1 MVTRFRRT
9 SATQA
14 ATSTPTAFTLIEV
27 LVVVAIIALL
37 ISILLPSLKGA
48 RDQANRA
55 VCASNLHQQ
64 ALAMRSYAQD
74 HQGNL
79 PYRGWFSYS
88 ISEVPR
94 EAYGSGGE
102 TTKTLVNLAQLM
114 GKHFASARPNPNNR
128 KFGKEWDV
136 LYCPTT
142 KTKHQSGDGGLTSL
156 WNPDYRFTYGGYNYA
171 LPMAKRTGSPKLDGD
186 VYPRD
191 IKKLDG
197 KWVDV
202 LRTKTTSTNPLQA
215 MPRGM
220 QPLVIDFV
228 IGGVE
233 GPHGASINALYSD
246 GHAKFINHKKLKGGT
261 SGSIDSFELWHYV
274 MTHP

>member
-1 MVTRFRRT
+1 MTRK
-9 SATQA
+9 SP
-14 ATSTPTAFTLIEV
+14 STGFTLIEV

-55 VCASNLHQQ
+55 VCASNLHQMG
-64 ALAMRSYAQD
+64 LAMRSYAQD
-74 HQGNL
+74 YNGYL

-102 TTKTLVNLAQLM
+102 TTKTLVNLAMLM
-114 GKHFASARPNPNNR
+114 GKHLATAKPNPEIR

-136 LYCPTT
+136 LYCTTT
-142 KTKHQSGDGGLTSL
+142 KTKYQTEAGGLTSL
-156 WNPDYRFTYGGYNYA
+156 WNPAVRFTYGGYNYA
-171 LPMAKRTGSPKLDGD
+171 LPMAKRTGAPKLDGD

-191 IKKLDG
+191 VNKLDSN
-197 KWVDV
+197 WVKV
-202 LRTKTTSTNPLQA
+202 LQSKTTNANPISA

-228 IGGVE
+228 IGGVKP
-233 GPHGASINALYSD
+233 PHQNFINTLYSD
-246 GHAKFINHKKLKGGT
+246 GHARFVHIKQLSGGT
-261 SGSIDSFELWHYV
+261 SGSLDSFELWHYV
-274 MTHP
+274 MMRP